1 MFAETFVDLSKAL
14 ALMGEWQVILL
25 LMLGTVIGL
34 VFGAMPGIGAIQAM
48 VLALPFT
55 FGMDPARAMFFF
67 TGIMGAVA
75 FGGSISA
82 ILFNIPGTA
91 VNAATCF
98 DGHPMARKGEAGRA
112 LGISATAS
120 GLGAIFGIMV
130 LVLLIPA
137 VRMIVMA
144 FGPPEFF
151 MLILFGLMM
160 VTFATRGNMLKGLA
174 AAGVGIMISLIG
186 FGEVTAVLR
195 FDFGSRNYLWDGI
208 LLVPFLIGIFAFGE
222 LIHYAVRGGSIANKM
237 DSGAI
242 GGVREALS
250 GAREV
255 FRYKMCFLR
264 SSVIGVVIGILPG
277 IGGAVSN
284 FVSYVI
290 AMQTSPHRALFGTG
304 HPEGVIASEA
314 ANDSKDGGALLPTV
328 AFAIPGSA
336 EMAVLL
342 GIFILFGMAPGP
354 FFIREHGD
362 VLWALI
368 LGLLFSNLL
377 TSTFGLLGARW
388 LAKLTFVNVRYLI
401 PVIFTLG
408 MAGTYVLRENVWD
421 VAVAVMGGVLGWSL
435 VRFGFPMLPLIIGYI
450 LGRLAEKAFLQ
461 SLQMSFGDYF
471 VFVRFQGIFPERP
484 ISFILLVLLVAIFL
498 FAVLKK
504 GKKRAAAA

>member
-1 MFAETFVDLSKAL
+1 MFADLFADLSQAL
-14 ALMGEWQVILL
+14 VLLGEWQVILL
-25 LMLGTVIGL
+25 IALGTLIGL

-98 DGHPMARKGEAGRA
+98 DGHPMARKGEAGKA

-120 GLGAIFGIMV
+120 GLGAFFGILV
-130 LVLLIPA
+130 LVALIPL
-137 VRMIVMA
+137 VRTIVMA

-151 MLILFGLMM
+151 MLIIFGLMM

-174 AAGVGIMISLIG
+174 AAGVGILISLIG

-208 LLVPFLIGIFAFGE
+208 RLVPFLIGIFAFGE
-222 LIHYAVRGGSIANKM
+222 LIHYAVRGGAIATRLDTKM
-237 DSGAI
+237 I
-242 GGVREALS
+242 GGIREALS

-255 FRYKMCFLR
+255 FRYFGCFLR
-264 SSVIGVVIGILPG
+264 SSVIGVIIGILPG

-290 AMQTSPHRALFGTG
+290 AMQSSKHRDKFGTG
-304 HPEGVIASEA
+304 HPEGIIASEA

-362 VLWALI
+362 ILWALV
-368 LGLLFSNLL
+368 LGLFISNAL
-377 TSTFGLLGARW
+377 TSTFGLLGSRF
-388 LAKLTFVNVRYLI
+388 LAQLTFVPVYYLI

-408 MAGTYVLRENVWD
+408 LAGTYVLRENIWD
-421 VAVAVMGGVLGWSL
+421 VGVAVIGGILGWSL
-435 VRFGFPMLPLIIGYI
+435 VRFGFPLLPLVIGYI

-461 SLQMSFGDYF
+461 SLQMSFGDYT
-471 VFVRFQGIFPERP
+471 VFFTRP
-484 ISFILLVLLVAIFL
+484 ISLVLFVLIVAVFL
-498 FAVLKK
+498 LAILKK
-504 GKKRAAAA
+504 GKRREATA

>member
-1 MFAETFVDLSKAL
+1 MLVDLIQAL
-14 ALMGEWQVILL
+14 TILSEWQVILFL
-25 LMLGTVIGL
+25 CLGTVVGL

-55 FGMDPARAMFFF
+55 FGMDPTRAMFFF
-67 TGIMGAVA
+67 AGIMGAVA
-75 FGGSISA
+75 FGGSVSA

-98 DGHPMARKGEAGRA
+98 DGHPMARKGEAGKA

-120 GLGAIFGIMV
+120 ALGAFFGILV
-130 LVLLIPA
+130 LVGLIPA
-137 VRMIVMA
+137 VRAIVMA
-144 FGPPEFF
+144 IGPPEFF

-160 VTFATRGNMLKGLA
+160 VTFATRGNMIKGLA
-174 AAGVGIMISLIG
+174 AAGVGILISLIG

-195 FDFGSRNYLWDGI
+195 FDFGSRNFLWDGI
-208 LLVPFLIGIFAFGE
+208 QLVPFLIGIFAFGE
-222 LIHYAVRGGSIANKM
+222 LINYAVRGGTIATRLDTKM
-237 DSGAI
+237 I
-242 GGVREALS
+242 GGIREALS

-255 FRYKMCFLR
+255 FRYFGCFMR
-264 SSVIGVVIGILPG
+264 SSVVGVIIGIIPG

-290 AMQTSPHRALFGTG
+290 AMQTSKHRDKFGTG
-304 HPEGVIASEA
+304 HPEGIIASEA

-362 VLWALI
+362 ILWALI
-368 LGLLFSNLL
+368 LGLFISNVL
-377 TSTFGLLGARW
+377 TSTFGLLGARY
-388 LAKLTFVNVRYLI
+388 LAQLTFVNVHYLI

-408 MAGTYVLRENVWD
+408 LAGTYVLRENIWD
-421 VAVAVMGGVLGWSL
+421 VAVAVMAGVLGWSL
-435 VRFGFPMLPLIIGYI
+435 TRFGFPMLPLVIGYI
-450 LGRLAEKAFLQ
+450 LGKLAEKAFLQ
-461 SLQMSFGDYF
+461 SLQMSYGEYS
-471 VFVRFQGIFPERP
+471 VFFTRP
-484 ISFILLVLLVAIFL
+484 ISLGLFVLLVAVFL
-498 FAVLKK
+498 FATLRK
-504 GKKRAAAA
+504 GRRRARA